1 MNGSDTHVTG
11 TSHLRQLAGTSR
23 FEASRI
29 EAQDLQELLRSVG
42 SAPSHANC
50 QPWELIVT
58 EASEM
63 KSTMAEALFDVQ
75 FRPGHFTAS
84 EVQWFT
90 DAPLVLTLAIDR
102 LRAKAKVGAMGADRF
117 ALVDIGC
124 ACTCLLLRAAELGI
138 GATIVREFD
147 CTRIATMLGLPAHVD
162 PVVLLVLGY
171 SAEAPRE
178 RPRLRVDE
186 YVHLEN
192 WNGRADAGA

>member
-1 MNGSDTHVTG
+1 MNGSTHVTG
-11 TSHLRQLAGTSR
+11 ASRLRQLDGTSR

-29 EAQDLQELLRSVG
+29 RPQDLQELLEAVG
-42 SAPSHANC
+42 LAPSNANC
-50 QPWELIVT
+50 QPWELVVT
-58 EASEM
+58 EASDM
-63 KSTMAEALFDVQ
+63 KAAMAEALLDVQ
-75 FRPGHFTAS
+75 FRPGHFSAS

-102 LRAKAKVGAMGADRF
+102 LRAKAKAGAIGADRF

-124 ACTCLLLRAAELGI
+124 ACTCLLLRAVQLGM

-147 CTRIATMLGLPAHVD
+147 RTRIATVLGLPSHVD
-162 PVVLLVLGY
+162 PVLLLVLGY

-186 YVHLEN
+186 YVHLES
-192 WNGRADAGA
+192 WDGRADARK

>member
-1 MNGSDTHVTG
+1 MNGSTHVTG
-11 TSHLRQLAGTSR
+11 ASRLRQLDGTSR

-29 EAQDLQELLRSVG
+29 RPQDLQELLEAVG
-42 SAPSHANC
+42 LAPSNANC
-50 QPWELIVT
+50 QPWELVVT
-58 EASEM
+58 EASDM
-63 KSTMAEALFDVQ
+63 KATMAEALLDVQ
-75 FRPGHFTAS
+75 FQPGHFSAS

-102 LRAKAKVGAMGADRF
+102 LRAKAKAGAIGADRF

-124 ACTCLLLRAAELGI
+124 ACTCLLLRAAQLGM

-147 CTRIATMLGLPAHVD
+147 RTRIATVLGLPSHVD
-162 PVVLLVLGY
+162 PVLLLVLGY

-186 YVHLEN
+186 YVHLES
-192 WNGRADAGA
+192 WDGRADARK

>member
-1 MNGSDTHVTG
+1 MNGSTHVTG
-11 TSHLRQLAGTSR
+11 ASRLRQLDGTSR

-29 EAQDLQELLRSVG
+29 RPQDLQELLEAVAL
-42 SAPSHANC
+42 APSNANC
-50 QPWELIVT
+50 QPWELVVT
-58 EASEM
+58 EASDM
-63 KSTMAEALFDVQ
+63 KATMAEALLDVQ
-75 FRPGHFTAS
+75 FRPGHFSAS

-102 LRAKAKVGAMGADRF
+102 LRAQAKAGAIGADRF

-124 ACTCLLLRAAELGI
+124 ACTCLLLRAAQLGM

-147 CTRIATMLGLPAHVD
+147 RTRIATVLGLPSHVD
-162 PVVLLVLGY
+162 PVLLLVLGY
-171 SAEAPRE
+171 SVEAPRE

-192 WNGRADAGA
+192 WNGRADAGK

>member
-1 MNGSDTHVTG
+1 MTG
-11 TSHLRQLAGTSR
+11 ASRLRQLDGTSR

-29 EAQDLQELLRSVG
+29 RPQDLQELLEAVG
-42 SAPSHANC
+42 LAPSNANC
-50 QPWELIVT
+50 QPWELVVT
-58 EASEM
+58 EASDM
-63 KSTMAEALFDVQ
+63 KATMAEALLDVQ
-75 FRPGHFTAS
+75 FRPGHFSAS

-102 LRAKAKVGAMGADRF
+102 LRAKAKAGAIGADRF

-124 ACTCLLLRAAELGI
+124 ACTCLLLRAAQLGM

-147 CTRIATMLGLPAHVD
+147 RTRIATVLGLPSHVD
-162 PVVLLVLGY
+162 PVLLLVLGY

-186 YVHLEN
+186 YVHLES
-192 WNGRADAGA
+192 WDGRADARK

>member
-1 MNGSDTHVTG
+1 MNGSTHVTG
-11 TSHLRQLAGTSR
+11 ASRLRQLDGTSR

-29 EAQDLQELLRSVG
+29 RPQDLQELLEAVG
-42 SAPSHANC
+42 LAPSNANC
-50 QPWELIVT
+50 QPWELVVT
-58 EASEM
+58 ETSDM
-63 KSTMAEALFDVQ
+63 KATMAEALLDVQ
-75 FRPGHFTAS
+75 FRPGHFSAS

-102 LRAKAKVGAMGADRF
+102 LRAKAKAGAIGADRF

-124 ACTCLLLRAAELGI
+124 ACTCLLLRAAQLGM

-147 CTRIATMLGLPAHVD
+147 RTRIATVLGLPSHVD
-162 PVVLLVLGY
+162 PVLLLVLGY

-186 YVHLEN
+186 YVHLES
-192 WNGRADAGA
+192 WDGRADAGK

>member
-1 MNGSDTHVTG
+1 MNGSTHVTG
-11 TSHLRQLAGTSR
+11 ASRLRQLDGTSR

-29 EAQDLQELLRSVG
+29 RPQDLQELLEAVG
-42 SAPSHANC
+42 LAPSNANC
-50 QPWELIVT
+50 QPWELVVT
-58 EASEM
+58 EASDM
-63 KSTMAEALFDVQ
+63 KATMAEALLDVQ
-75 FRPGHFTAS
+75 FRPGHFSAS

-102 LRAKAKVGAMGADRF
+102 LRAKAKAGAIGADRF

-124 ACTCLLLRAAELGI
+124 ACTCLLLRAAQLGM

-147 CTRIATMLGLPAHVD
+147 RTRIATVLGLPSHVD
-162 PVVLLVLGY
+162 PVLLLVLGY

-186 YVHLEN
+186 YVHLES
-192 WNGRADAGA
+192 WDGRADARK

>member
-1 MNGSDTHVTG
+1 MTG
-11 TSHLRQLAGTSR
+11 ASRLRQLDGTSR

-29 EAQDLQELLRSVG
+29 RPQDLQELLEAVAL
-42 SAPSHANC
+42 APSNANC
-50 QPWELIVT
+50 QPWELVVT
-58 EASEM
+58 EASDM
-63 KSTMAEALFDVQ
+63 KATMAEALLDVQ
-75 FRPGHFTAS
+75 FRPGHFSAS

-102 LRAKAKVGAMGADRF
+102 LRAQAKAGAIGADRF

-124 ACTCLLLRAAELGI
+124 ACTCLLLRAAQLGM

-147 CTRIATMLGLPAHVD
+147 RTRIATVLGLPSHVD
-162 PVVLLVLGY
+162 PVLLLVLGY
-171 SAEAPRE
+171 SVEAPRE

-192 WNGRADAGA
+192 WNGRADAGK

>member
-1 MNGSDTHVTG
+1 MNGSTHVTG
-11 TSHLRQLAGTSR
+11 ASRLRQLDGTSR

-29 EAQDLQELLRSVG
+29 RPQDLQELLEAVG
-42 SAPSHANC
+42 LAPSNANC
-50 QPWELIVT
+50 QPWELVVT
-58 EASEM
+58 EASDM
-63 KSTMAEALFDVQ
+63 KATMAEALLDVQ
-75 FRPGHFTAS
+75 FRPGHFSAS

-102 LRAKAKVGAMGADRF
+102 LRAKAKAGAIGADRF

-124 ACTCLLLRAAELGI
+124 ACTCLLLRAAQLGM

-147 CTRIATMLGLPAHVD
+147 RTRIATVLGLPSHVD
-162 PVVLLVLGY
+162 PVLLLVLGY

-192 WNGRADAGA
+192 WNGRADAGK